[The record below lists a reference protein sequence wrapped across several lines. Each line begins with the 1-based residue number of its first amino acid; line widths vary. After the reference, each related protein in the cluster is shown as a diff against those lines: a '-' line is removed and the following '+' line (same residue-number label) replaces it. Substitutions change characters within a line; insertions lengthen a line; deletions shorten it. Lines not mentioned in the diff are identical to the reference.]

1 MFFVRCIRVK
11 LFLVFI
17 AVCFITAVLV
27 QHVRRLR
34 AFSSF
39 ERKLEAEEILPF
51 PEDISLFYNYPCIR
65 PHSIRE
71 KRKERLLLALKKQQT
86 IPLLSSKDYD
96 LNAMPYRNDKGIYAL
111 ELYSYTRAQGI
122 SPIGSLYFPTA
133 HAPCVFYI
141 NDKGCFVNAT
151 NDWTCALALSHSA
164 EGLVAW
170 RNTQSPTN
178 FLPHP
183 QGYRRF
189 YLRGRKPSFGL
200 FLLHERLE

>member
-1 MFFVRCIRVK
+1 MSFVRNISVK
-11 LFLVFI
+11 LFLIFI
-17 AVCFITAVLV
+17 AASFITAVLV
-27 QHVRRLR
+27 RHIRRINAL
-34 AFSSF
+34 SCF
-39 ERKLEAEEILPF
+39 ERQLEAEEILPF
-51 PEDISLFYNYPCIR
+51 SEDISLFYSYPRIR
-65 PHSIRE
+65 PHSIKA
-71 KRKERLLLALKKQQT
+71 KRRERLLLSLHKQQT
-86 IPLLSSKDYD
+86 IPLLSSRDYG

-111 ELYSYTRAQGI
+111 ELYSYTRDQGG

>member
-1 MFFVRCIRVK
+1 MSFVRNIRVMS
-11 LFLVFI
+11 FLVFI
-17 AVCFITAVLV
+17 AASFITAVLV
-27 QHVRRLR
+27 QHIRRLR

-39 ERKLEAEEILPF
+39 ERQLEAEEILPF
-51 PEDISLFYNYPCIR
+51 AEDISLFYSYPRIR

-71 KRKERLLLALKKQQT
+71 KRQERLLLALSKRQT

-96 LNAMPYRNDKGIYAL
+96 LDALPYRNDEGVYAL
-111 ELYSYTRAQGI
+111 ELYRFERSQG
-122 SPIGSLYFPTA
+122 SFPIGSLYFPTE
-133 HAPCVFYI
+133 HPSVFYI
-141 NDKGCFVNAT
+141 DDKGCFVNAT
-151 NDWTCALALSHSA
+151 NDWACALALSHSA

-189 YLRGRKPSFGL
+189 YLRGRKPAFGL
-200 FLLHERLE
+200 LLVHERLE